1 MDNARHTPDRRDIE
15 PDKEQGRASASI
27 EGRGWDILVG
37 GEENAAALGGDDPF
51 DHRLPE
57 DREADEVLGLA
68 SPGASPETARAGQPP
83 RPDEVRPYGLSA
95 GVAVELIA
103 PVSESRAPLEA
114 GSLGS
119 EEPAAPSQ
127 PEPEPVVSASP
138 KPLSPGVSVE
148 VLSETPQAEF
158 EVPAFSVEEFMA
170 PPDKMPDVGPVPRPG
185 APPVSGG
192 ETLPPFIPFGDAAA
206 EPFAPEPGA
215 APFGGEAPGAPTAPL
230 VEPPVARAFDL
241 ARSRPY
247 DPFEEEPPF
256 APTVTE
262 EMPPDQELGAL
273 LITPER
279 ISALWD
285 EINATYDLVISDVRG
300 YYTATESALRDL
312 KRARE
317 LLLAGEEHFDNAEEL
332 VKRVKARLRLEEKV
346 RQWSRTRGA
355 WLGVYLVIWLLL
367 LSIAALTTNRF
378 AELAT
383 QFVPDWMAAAFLPG
397 LFGGLGGVV
406 GALWVLLKHIVRKRD
421 FDPIHTPWY
430 VVNPFMGIALGV
442 ITYLLVR
449 VSDALLTGDPL
460 LVEGTQTLFGLYA
473 LCAIVGFK
481 QNVLWSLAD
490 RVIKAI
496 LPSESTTPTVE
507 EVSAMSQPEK

>member
-1 MDNARHTPDRRDIE
+1 MDDAGHTQDRWDIE
-15 PDKEQGRASASI
+15 SDEEGRRASASI
-27 EGRGWDILVG
+27 EGRGWEILVG

-51 DHRLPE
+51 DHHLPE
-57 DREADEVLGLA
+57 DRAADEVLGLA
-68 SPGASPETARAGQPP
+68 SPGASPETTRARQPL
-83 RPDEVRPYGLSA
+83 RLDEVRPYGLSA

-103 PVSESRAPLEA
+103 PASESRAPLEA
-114 GSLGS
+114 GFPDD
-119 EEPAAPSQ
+119 EEPATPPQ
-127 PEPEPVVSASP
+127 PAPEPVVSASP
-138 KPLSPGVSVE
+138 EPLSPGVSVE
-148 VLSETPQAEF
+148 VLSETPQGEF
-158 EVPAFSVEEFMA
+158 EAPVFSIEEFMA
-170 PPDKMPDVGPVPRPG
+170 PPAEMPDVEPVPRPG
-185 APPVSGG
+185 APPVPGG
-192 ETLPPFIPFGDAAA
+192 ETLPPFTPFGGTAAQ
-206 EPFAPEPGA
+206 PFAPEPGA
-215 APFGGEAPGAPTAPL
+215 APFGGGTPGVPSELA
-230 VEPPVARAFDL
+230 EPPIARAFDL

-247 DPFEEEPPF
+247 DPFEEEPSF
-256 APTVTE
+256 APTLTE

-481 QNVLWSLAD
+481 QNVLWALAD